1 MASSSFPQA
10 SLVESASLI
19 VPGREPVSRK
29 APDQGPHICEAVL
42 TQRAVYS
49 TPAYSTSFSP
59 PSYAYCTPETVLC
72 LFLHVGET
80 CDAAKGSCCMLQTQ
94 STQDARGLCLLFPF
108 FFFFCSVP
116 LSFFFFLI
124 FNCYFLFCWGV
135 LFFFLFS
142 FGILFC
148 FEICCHVSQAGLKL
162 PVYQRLSFDPQI
174 LLPPPPGC

>member
-1 MASSSFPQA
+1 MLHCNFPILTSGQPGAFLFFPAAEIHPTWEDEAYSGIWLMLRNMVWWVWLEAECVASSSFPQA

-116 LSFFFFLI
+116 LSFFFF
-124 FNCYFLFCWGV
+124 FNL
-135 LFFFLFS
+135 
-142 FGILFC
+142 
-148 FEICCHVSQAGLKL
+148 
-162 PVYQRLSFDPQI
+162 
-174 LLPPPPGC
+174 